1 MHKKTERKH
10 KNKCAVCVTCY
21 RYNEK
26 KAFKIQVLQVII
38 GSTAWPWLVVIL
50 KVPVKD
56 SYENPPF

>member
-1 MHKKTERKH
+1 MDKKTERKH

-38 GSTAWPWLVVIL
+38 GSTA
-50 KVPVKD
+50 
-56 SYENPPF
+56 